1 MEKQMVKTGDFFTI
15 DAFHAHRKIGQ
26 MAMPSTNRTKP
37 EVKGIYDFLWIFL
50 FVYKMDD
57 FLKMFRSE
65 GREGGHFLWDC
76 SHITSAKN
84 NYFVELCGDKRFRT
98 F

>member
-1 MEKQMVKTGDFFTI
+1 MRFMRIEKSDKW
-15 DAFHAHRKIGQ
+15 
-26 MAMPSTNRTKP
+26 PSPVRIVPSPKS
-37 EVKGIYDFLWIFL
+37 KGFMIFYEFL